1 MAMQLSKKFQFKS
14 LKSKLVVYFL
24 VVALIPLV
32 SICWWAYASI
42 GNQLTSS
49 SGALLQANAQQTLD
63 KIYRNL
69 FERYGDVQ
77 AFAFNPKALGEPNEV
92 TEALDFYTV
101 TYGCYDL
108 MLLADADGKIIAVNS
123 KDYSGRPLNT
133 ASLIGKSVKGEEW
146 FEQCMNG
153 QIQSGKT
160 YYSDAIKDPMAM
172 PFMDKEGLSLNFS
185 APVYGADGKVA
196 RVWSNR
202 ASFERIVGQIMDEQR
217 DNAEKAGQPIETQ
230 VLSKAGFLLDD
241 YDRDEVLKLNLADEG
256 LFAAQAVVD
265 EKSGYVVET
274 HKRKNIMQVN
284 GYATSAGSLGFPGYG
299 WGVLIRQ
306 PEAELQALAYSMR
319 NFFVIAGTI
328 AACMIAGIGYWL
340 ALGITKPLQKA
351 VSALGKIS
359 GGDLNQRLEVVAND
373 EVGELSNSL
382 NATVDGIRT
391 ALNQEKVS
399 WTAVGEQREK
409 NADYAGQIK
418 AISGIQAVIEF
429 KMDGTI
435 LTANDNFLKC
445 VGYSL
450 GEIQGRQHE
459 MFVDPAYRV
468 SGEYKAMWDALRR
481 GESQVGDV
489 KRFAKNGN
497 VVWLFASYTP
507 IADSSGNFVKVVKFA
522 SDITAQK
529 VAADDLKNKV
539 ESILGAV
546 SAAATGDLTQ
556 EISVHGSDPV
566 GQMGSSLERFFGD
579 LRRSIASIAENATA
593 LAGASEELSA
603 VSSEMSGNAE
613 ETSSQ
618 ANIVSAASEQVSQN
632 VMTVTT
638 GVDEMNMA
646 IREIAKNASEAARVS
661 QQAVGVADRTNKT
674 VAKLGDSSAEIGK
687 VVKVITSIAEQTN
700 LLALNATI
708 EAARAGEAG
717 KGFAVVANEVKELAK
732 ETAKATEDIS
742 KKIESIQTDTRG
754 AVEAIH
760 EISEVINQIN
770 DISSTIASAV
780 EEQTA
785 TANEM
790 GRNVAEAS
798 KGTTEI
804 SQNILAVAGAAQ
816 STNQGANNTQQA
828 AHELSRMAAEL
839 QQLVSQFKY
848 QKEELRPKRTG
859 INPVTVGTGSFSSGF
874 QSV

>member
-1 MAMQLSKKFQFKS
+1 MHLSKKFQFKS
-14 LKSKLVVYFL
+14 LKTKLVMYFM
-24 VVALIPLV
+24 VVALIPL
-32 SICWWAYASI
+32 SAICWRAYSSI
-42 GNQLTSS
+42 GAQLTTS

-77 AFAFNPKALGEPNEV
+77 AFAFNPMVMGESNEL
-92 TEALDFYTV
+92 TRALDFYTT

-108 MLLADADGKIIAVNS
+108 MIVADAEGKIVAANTKS
-123 KDYSGRPLNT
+123 FSGKPLDT
-133 ASLIGKSVKGEEW
+133 APLIGQSVKHEEW
-146 FEQCMNG
+146 FKQCTDG
-153 QIQSGKT
+153 TIKKGAT
-160 YYSDAIKDPMAM
+160 YFSDAQSDSTVREYTGEK
-172 PFMDKEGLSLNFS
+172 GLSLNFS
-185 APVYGADGKVA
+185 APAFDKDGKVV

-202 ASFERIVGQIMDEQR
+202 ASFDRIVGQIMNEQR
-217 DNAEKAGQPIETQ
+217 ETSKASGTEIEAQ
-230 VLSKAGFLLDD
+230 LLSKTGLVLENKDMDD
-241 YDRDEVLKLNLADEG
+241 VLKTN
-256 LFAAQAVVD
+256 FAEMGMDAAKQIGEA
-265 EKSGYVVET
+265 KSGYTIEDDS
-274 HKRKNIMQVN
+274 RSGQRQIN
-284 GYATSAGSLGFPGYG
+284 GYATSTGALGFPGYG

-306 PEAELQALAYSMR
+306 SEADFKAVAYSMR
-319 NFFVIAGTI
+319 NFFLIAGFI
-328 AACMIAGIGYWL
+328 ATALIAGIGYWL
-340 ALGITKPLQKA
+340 AAGVTKPLREV
-351 VSALGKIS
+351 VSSLASVSK
-359 GGDLNQRLEVVAND
+359 GDLNQRLVSNSAD
-373 EVGELSNSL
+373 EVGELA
-382 NATVDGIRT
+382 NAFNDSVAGIHL
-391 ALNQEKVS
+391 ALNQDQVNWKV
-399 WTAVGEQREK
+399 VGEQRLK
-409 NADYAGQIK
+409 NSEYAAQIA
-418 AISGIQAVIEF
+418 AISTIQAVIEF
-429 KMDGTI
+429 NLDGTI
-435 LTANDNFLKC
+435 VNANENFLKTT
-445 VGYSL
+445 GYSL
-450 GEIQGRQHE
+450 DEIRGRHHE
-459 MFVDPAYRV
+459 MFVEPSYRTSSEYKEFWNSLRNGQAHVGEVKRV
-468 SGEYKAMWDALRR
+468 SKTG
-481 GESQVGDV
+481 STI
-489 KRFAKNGN
+489 
-497 VVWLFASYTP
+497 WLFASYAPLRDAEGKVT
-507 IADSSGNFVKVVKFA
+507 KVVKFA
-522 SDITAQK
+522 TDRTETKSAEDMLKLK
-529 VAADDLKNKV
+529 VNEILNSVNAA
-539 ESILGAV
+539 SQ
-546 SAAATGDLTQ
+546 GDLT
-556 EISVHGSDPV
+556 ESIRVTGDDPI
-566 GQMGSSLERFFGD
+566 GKMGSGLERFFGD

-618 ANIVSAASEQVSQN
+618 ANVVSAASEQVSQN

-661 QQAVGVADRTNKT
+661 QQAVGVADRTNRT

-754 AVEAIH
+754 AVEAIR

-798 KGTTEI
+798 KGTNEI

-848 QKEELRPKRTG
+848 QKDELSTKRTPM
-859 INPVTVGTGSFSSGF
+859 NPVAVSGGFMSSF